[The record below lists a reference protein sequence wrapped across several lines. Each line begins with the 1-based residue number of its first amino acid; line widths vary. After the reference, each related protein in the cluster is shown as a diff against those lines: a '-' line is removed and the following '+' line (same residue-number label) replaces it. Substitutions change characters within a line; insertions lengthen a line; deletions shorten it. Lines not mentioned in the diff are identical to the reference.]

1 MDRPERRY
9 QINIEIYA
17 NSKDEFI
24 TELQDL
30 LNIVDLERDEH
41 WLENSSFVGSKFIFH
56 TEKFNPE
63 MTPEKYEKDYKDFLE
78 WRKKKDT
85 QND

>member
-9 QINIEIYA
+9 QIHIKIFA
-17 NSKDEFI
+17 NSKDEFV

-30 LNIVDLERDEH
+30 LNTIDLERGDDY
-41 WLENSSFVGSKFIFH
+41 LDNANFVGSKFILH

-63 MTPEKYEKDYKDFLE
+63 ATQEKYDKEFSEYLKE
-78 WRKKKDT
+78 RKECQT
-85 QND
+85 T